1 MLYKNS
7 KQKSKSFDLGRGNR
21 ILTNKKKYLLDILN
35 PTSRNTK
42 YYEAP
47 PTGKITDIQIGRM
60 ILQVHQIINLVNNL
74 GYSFKNKSFLDIGCG
89 NGMIPRLISSLTSVK
104 NSFGIDPFLDG
115 EHQTSWQ
122 KHDHYKIFLN
132 ITNRLKKKKYLEYK
146 DYSKFLNY
154 ENFSLK
160 PEKQRIIFKKNYH
173 YEFKKLS
180 ALDLPKLKK
189 KIDIAYLKS
198 IEHFNDWDK
207 LFLKLRLSLNKKGIV
222 IFKHRS
228 FFSYLGAHRYA
239 SLGLPWGHVILNNS
253 LYKKYVKKFHKN
265 RKNQMMNFFYND
277 LNYPRS
283 TVGDLM
289 RYATKHDFKLRL
301 ITIEPPHYNKKSTKF
316 IKKVKNFWKIVK
328 KNYPNV
334 PNEEVLSG
342 MYHIVLEKI

>member
-1 MLYKNS
+1 MKKINS
-7 KQKSKSFDLGRGNR
+7 FCLGNSNK
-21 ILTNKKKYLLDILN
+21 IKINKKKYLLKILN
-35 PTSRNTK
+35 PTSKNTK

-47 PTGKITDIQIGRM
+47 PSGTITKIQIGRI
-60 ILQVHQIINLVNNL
+60 ILQFHQIINLVNNL
-74 GYSFKNKSFLDIGCG
+74 GYTFKDKNFLDIGCG
-89 NGMIPRLISSLTSVK
+89 NGMIPRLISSLTNTK
-104 NSFGIDPFLDG
+104 NSYGIDPFLDG

-122 KHDHYKIFLN
+122 KHDHYKIFLK
-132 ITNRLKKKKYLEYK
+132 ITNLLKKKKYLEFK
-146 DYSKFLNY
+146 DYSKFLKY

-160 PEKQRIIFKKNYH
+160 PDKQKITFKKKYH
-173 YEFKKLS
+173 YEFKQLS
-180 ALDLPKLKK
+180 ALNLQKLKK

-207 LFLKLRLSLNKKGIV
+207 LFFKLRIALNKKGII

-239 SLGLPWGHVILNNS
+239 SIGIPWGHVILKES
-253 LYKKYVKKFHKN
+253 KYKKFVEKYHKH
-265 RKNQMMNFFYND
+265 RKDKMIDFFYNG

-289 RYATKHDFKLRL
+289 RYATKHNFKLKL

-316 IKKVKNFWKIVK
+316 AREINNFWKIVK

-334 PNEEVLSG
+334 PSEEILSG
-342 MYHIVLEKI
+342 MYHIVLEKN

>member
-1 MLYKNS
+1 MKKLKLFYLDGKNKIS
-7 KQKSKSFDLGRGNR
+7 
-21 ILTNKKKYLLDILN
+21 INKKKYLLDILN
-35 PTSRNTK
+35 PTSKNTK

-47 PTGKITDIQIGRM
+47 PSGKITEIQIGRM

-74 GYSFKNKSFLDIGCG
+74 GYTFNNKNFLDIGCG
-89 NGMIPRLISSLTSVK
+89 NGMIPRLISSLTNTKS
-104 NSFGIDPFLDG
+104 SYGIDPFLDG

-122 KHDHYKIFLN
+122 KHDHYEIFLK
-132 ITNRLKKKKYLEYK
+132 ITNQLKKKKYLEFK
-146 DYSKFLNY
+146 DYSKFLKY

-160 PEKQRIIFKKNYH
+160 PDKQKITFKKNYH
-173 YEFKKLS
+173 YEFKQLS
-180 ALDLPKLKK
+180 ALNLQKLKK

-207 LFLKLRLSLNKKGIV
+207 LFLKLRMTLNKKGIV

-239 SLGLPWGHVILNNS
+239 SIELPWGHVILKEKQ
-253 LYKKYVKKFHKN
+253 YKKYVEKFHKQ
-265 RKNQMMNFFYND
+265 RKEKMMDFYYNG

-289 RYATKHDFKLRL
+289 KYATKHNFKLKL
-301 ITIEPPHYNKKSTKF
+301 ITIEPPNYSEKSTKF
-316 IKKVKNFWKIVK
+316 ANEIRNFWEITK

-334 PNEEVLSG
+334 PSEEILSG
-342 MYHIVLEKI
+342 MYHIVLEKN